1 MLVRTGIEG
10 GKISEDI
17 DWQRLSKEDR
27 APLNKELFKAVSSVA
42 DATGVTILELIDKAF
57 VGLPAVGT
65 DYSSNFRRGNISAA
79 KALLMHK
86 WLVENHFDLAQKFAP
101 SLFQINPKSAWDQ
114 FVDANA
120 IIGDLR
126 IVQLKSDLGLIERD
140 DEAILVPDTI
150 RLTQRFCFELT
161 TEIKGTAK
169 AFQKYERQWHCLPL
183 GADSRNLK
191 GSVSESPQLLPRDKF
206 GNPIGLRENNDAGYH
221 TFVVIVSNDKTMLKD
236 MEKSTQLEPDSSK
249 FEVHKVNIRFVT

>member
-1 MLVRTGIEG
+1 MRTGIED

-17 DWQRLSKEDR
+17 DWLKLSREDR
-27 APLNKELFKAVSSVA
+27 APLTKELFKAVSSVA
-42 DATGVTILELIDKAF
+42 DATGVKIQELIDGAF
-57 VGLPAVGT
+57 VGLPEVGT
-65 DYSSNFRRGNISAA
+65 DCSSNFRRGNISAA

-86 WLVENHFDLAQKFAP
+86 WLVENHFDLAQNFAP
-101 SLFQINPKSAWDQ
+101 SLFQINPKSAWDRY
-114 FVDANA
+114 VDANA
-120 IIGDLR
+120 IIGDLS

-161 TEIKGTAK
+161 TEIRGTAK
-169 AFQKYERQWHCLPL
+169 AFQKYERQWHNLPL

-191 GSVSESPQLLPRDKF
+191 GSVSESPQLLPRDKL

-221 TFVVIVSNDKTMLKD
+221 KFVVIVSNDKTMPTDMKRIAQLK
-236 MEKSTQLEPDSSK
+236 PDSSK
-249 FEVHKVNIRFVT
+249 FEVHKINIRFVT

>member
-10 GKISEDI
+10 RKISEDI

-126 IVQLKSDLGLIERD
+126 IVRLKSDLGLIERD

-221 TFVVIVSNDKTMLKD
+221 TFVVIVSNDKTMPTD
-236 MEKSTQLEPDSSK
+236 MEKSAQLEPDSSK